1 MKKLISFA
9 IVIAGFLFLTSMALK
24 PLNVLY
30 DRKVDEPG
38 KPIPEDVM
46 KIMNKSCVNCHSQPG
61 NFMALSHLDLDNW
74 GKYSAEKQASKAKDM
89 CNMVGKD
96 RMPPKKFRAEHADGI
111 PSTAEIKTICDWARS
126 LQTES
131 K

>member
-9 IVIAGFLFLTSMALK
+9 IVITGFLFLTSMVVK
-24 PLNVLY
+24 PVTASY
-30 DRKVDEPG
+30 DRKVDESG
-38 KPIPEDVM
+38 KPIPESVM
-46 KIMNKSCVNCHSQPG
+46 KILNKSCINCHSEPG
-61 NFMALSHLDLDNW
+61 NFMALSHLDLANW
-74 GKYSAEKQASKAKDM
+74 EKYSAEKQATKAKAM

-96 RMPPKKFRAEHADGI
+96 RMPPKKFRAEHPDGI

-126 LQTES
+126 LQTEN